1 MDNLQV
7 SLVNLFIIAL
17 WCFIIPCLS
26 GAIYLLLSKSEH
38 KQPETRTR
46 KLVTV
51 SVLALIAI
59 SLLIVVGKAT
69 IEVQAINPL
78 CAGVG
83 DPNQMMCFGRGLTPM
98 NEAIAI
104 INSKTSSDL
113 VRTVGIPVIV
123 SVSLA
128 AIVTFAQ
135 RVRKARVQIFN
146 E

>member
-1 MDNLQV
+1 M
-7 SLVNLFIIAL
+7 
-17 WCFIIPCLS
+17 
-26 GAIYLLLSKSEH
+26 
-38 KQPETRTR
+38 
-46 KLVTV
+46 VTV

-59 SLLIVVGKAT
+59 SLLTVVAKAT
-69 IEVQAINPL
+69 IEVQAINSL

-83 DPNQMMCFGRGLTPM
+83 DPNQMICFGRSLTPM

-123 SVSLA
+123 SLSLA
-128 AIVTFAQ
+128 VIVTFAQ
-135 RVRKARVQIFN
+135 RVRKARVQTFT